1 MHVGTWDDL
10 DFGESLN
17 FSLSKLSSYEG
28 MSLTDA
34 ALDDILQR
42 GDRVLPIT
50 TERIAC
56 GERLLDTYEVLSDA
70 IPGGMG
76 SVWRVRHMDW
86 DAELA
91 MKRPHPQLFA
101 EASDETKSGF
111 IKECEHWIDLGLHAH
126 IVSCYYVREIG
137 GVPTVFAEWMDGGSL
152 DDAVKTGALYK
163 GTDDEKAERL
173 LDIAIQTARGLAYS
187 HGQGLLHQDVKPG
200 NVLLSSSFDAKV
212 SDFGL
217 AKAASAVAGEEAL
230 RTSGRTL
237 AYAPPEQT
245 AGATAEAWMDVFAW
259 ALTVLETYVGGRA
272 WKTGAEAADGLA
284 ALLAD
289 TKVPV
294 PADLQTLLTRCTTE
308 HVDGF
313 ASVLPELERIYHAAV
328 GFPYPRPVSDAAS
341 DTVDALNNRA
351 LSMLDL
357 GRRDAAQFLW
367 AEALKRD
374 PDDTRSIVNS
384 GLAELRALG
393 EERRDSYDEKVV
405 DALAEL
411 STRAFSTSE
420 LRPTYEKKL
429 LSARLFLA
437 RYDHWGAHREMR
449 VALERC
455 PQDSSERP
463 MLERQAARIRRSW
476 LDLTRDSDH
485 LAIKP
490 AFTGALCFDCEGGED
505 GRVAV
510 AWIARPEDGG
520 DTSWTQLAVFDLADQ
535 AHPHVRKLTELSW
548 EGPCG
553 ADAPTFIHL
562 FRVLWMNG
570 VITLIDTSCNYVS
583 YDPDT
588 LELVDSGDIDDLPF
602 DIPDRDD
609 WPMMELADGLREVRR
624 PSVVGPML
632 DIETMWAPKSEAA
645 SARKRPLFSLGP
657 IKEDH
662 LAEKTGL
669 LATFPAQG
677 MLSRDHVVCA
687 DHTGRFLL
695 LYDDAGFDPAGPRF
709 IIVDTKLFGVLPE
722 YAVAHVMSYRGAFD
736 AEQAQRRALETA
748 REALKTHDLETALAA
763 LDEAYEL
770 FPEEPGEEWT
780 ELNEKVGRF
789 CVRSELRGVRT
800 NTHDRCREMDWD
812 PYLREEKTLIL
823 MNRGSMPY
831 SYRCFGAGDA
841 RYGELAWAE
850 AQRLPFES
858 EQDVSQLGKYYHHP
872 KNGDIISLPK
882 ADYNPEAGA
891 AYDRG
896 TLAVYTCAEGRF
908 TAWVGGRKLW
918 SVCIG
923 AEASGQPDSLPEFD
937 PSDTTARW
945 VLKPYRIFL
954 NRERDA
960 TVALIRSKLLN
971 PFRER
976 RLDGTVSRVTDLHM
990 LILVD
995 LRTYTVLH
1003 SEAFQPDRRVRY
1015 GESREI
1021 AALTLEGMS
1030 ADGSLF
1036 LINRNAGFDWAP
1048 EIDLWDVEE
1057 PGTFLMYQIHDPG
1070 PGARPHQLGLRG
1082 DGNAFL
1088 DYDQED
1094 EGQKMDEPR
1103 YQNFQEFLLDWKY
1116 RLPADAAWKEQEQSW
1131 WDEACSA
1138 WSCGPRGEGVRA
1150 RKQRGEWERA
1160 ERLRAREVKEAQ
1172 ERRRKENEERERVCN
1187 QHKAVISELDKELN
1201 RLHGL
1206 ARQLRQLLEPAVPTH
1221 LRRYHIEQQDGLHV
1235 KVYEDSPS
1243 EFDKSIE
1250 ATQKEIE
1257 EARRTLDGLGLFQ
1270 MGKKREMR
1278 TQIAELETR
1287 LAQQRAE
1294 LGAKQ
1299 AELRQLDAKIAVLL
1313 AEKKLEQARLS
1324 NARLDSFTRRNHP
1337 EKVIDLGP
1345 LEAALAEER
1354 AALDQL

>member
-1 MHVGTWDDL
+1 MRVGTWDDL
-10 DFGESLN
+10 DFGNSLN
-17 FSLSKLSSYEG
+17 FSLSKLSGYEG

-56 GERLLDTYEVLSDA
+56 GEKLLGTYEVLSEA

-86 DAELA
+86 DTELA

-101 EASDETKSGF
+101 EASDETKRGF
-111 IKECEHWIDLGLHAH
+111 IEECEHWIDLGLHAH

-152 DDAVKTGALYK
+152 EDAIAKGALYE
-163 GTDDEKAERL
+163 GADDEKAERL

-187 HGQGLLHQDVKPG
+187 HAQGLLHQDVKPG
-200 NVLLSSSFDAKV
+200 NVLLSSAFDAKV

-230 RTSGRTL
+230 LTSGRTL

-245 AGATAEAWMDVFAW
+245 NGATAEAWMDVFAW
-259 ALTVLETYVGGRA
+259 ALTVLETYVGRCA
-272 WKTGAEAADGLA
+272 WKTGAEAADRLA
-284 ALLAD
+284 NLLAD

-294 PADLQTLLTRCTTE
+294 PADLRTLLTRCTTE

-313 ASVLPELERIYHAAV
+313 ASVLPELERIYRATV
-328 GFPYPRPVSDAAS
+328 GFPYPRPVSDTVS
-341 DTVDALNNRA
+341 DTIDALNNRA

-357 GRRDAAQFLW
+357 GRREAAQFLW

-393 EERRDSYDEKVV
+393 EERRDSYDDKVV
-405 DALAEL
+405 DALGEL
-411 STRAFSTSE
+411 SSRAFSSSE

-437 RYDHWGAHREMR
+437 RYDHWGANREMQI
-449 VALERC
+449 ALERC

-463 MLERQAARIRRSW
+463 MLERQAAQIRHSW
-476 LDLTRDSDH
+476 LELTRDPDH

-490 AFTGALCFDCEGGED
+490 AFTGALSFDYEGGED

-510 AWIARPEDGG
+510 AWVARPEDGG

-548 EGPCG
+548 DGPRDE
-553 ADAPTFIHL
+553 DAPTFIHL

-570 VITLIDTSCNYVS
+570 AITLIDTSSDYVS

-588 LELVDSGDIDDLPF
+588 LELIDSGDIDDLPF
-602 DIPDRDD
+602 EIPYRDD
-609 WPMMELADGLREVRR
+609 WPMMELGDGLREVRR

-632 DIETMWAPKSEAA
+632 DIETMWDPNSEAA
-645 SARKRPLFSLGP
+645 SAMKRPLFSIGP

-669 LATFPAQG
+669 HATYPAQG
-677 MLSRDHVVCA
+677 LRSRDHVVCA

-736 AEQAQRRALETA
+736 AERAQQRALETA
-748 REALKTHDLETALAA
+748 REALEAHDLETALAA

-800 NTHDRCREMDWD
+800 NIHDRCREMNWD

-831 SYRCFGAGDA
+831 SYRCFGAGEA

-882 ADYNPEAGA
+882 AGYNPVAGA

-923 AEASGQPDSLPEFD
+923 AETSGQSGPLPEFD
-937 PSDTTARW
+937 PSDTDTRW
-945 VLKPYRIFL
+945 ALEPYRIFL

-960 TVALIRSKLLN
+960 TVALVRSRLLN
-971 PFRER
+971 PFREQR
-976 RLDGTVSRVTDLHM
+976 QDGTMSRVTDLHM
-990 LILVD
+990 LTLVD

-1015 GESREI
+1015 GESQEI
-1021 AALTLEGMS
+1021 AALTLLGMS
-1030 ADGSLF
+1030 ADGSLL
-1036 LINRNAGFDWAP
+1036 LINRNAGIGWTP
-1048 EIDLWDVEE
+1048 EIDLWDMEE
-1057 PGTFLMYQIHDPG
+1057 PGAFSVYQIHDPG

-1088 DYDQED
+1088 TYDQED

-1103 YQNFQEFLLDWKY
+1103 YQNFQEYLLDWKY
-1116 RLPADAAWKEQEQSW
+1116 RLPADAAWKEQEQAW

-1138 WSCGPRGEGVRA
+1138 WSRGPRGEGVRA

-1172 ERRRKENEERERVCN
+1172 ERRHREIEERERLCK
-1187 QHKAVISELDKELN
+1187 QHRDQIATLNRELSELRKQAFFLRSDIAPEMPRRQRSNIRDGRIPSEYEKAIEALHKEL
-1201 RLHGL
+1201 
-1206 ARQLRQLLEPAVPTH
+1206 
-1221 LRRYHIEQQDGLHV
+1221 
-1235 KVYEDSPS
+1235 
-1243 EFDKSIE
+1243 
-1250 ATQKEIE
+1250 E
-1257 EARRTLDGLGLFQ
+1257 EARATLGSLGFFQ
-1270 MGKKREMR
+1270 MGRKRELR
-1278 TQIAELETR
+1278 ERIAELEADI
-1287 LAQQRAE
+1287 AQ
-1294 LGAKQ
+1294 
-1299 AELRQLDAKIAVLL
+1299 RQEELDAKWAELHLLDARIGVLL
-1313 AEKKLEQARLS
+1313 AEKALEEARLS

-1345 LEAALAEER
+1345 LEAELAEER